1 MHSRTLAVS
10 RFISIM
16 RAREREKRESERE
29 RGKQLM
35 IKRATLPPAGSR
47 RRSSPSIAVGVGD
60 RKRAP
65 RVPAAFRAALLSLPG
80 PNDQRWRGATQGG
93 VFEGAPRAEETER
106 RRSRC
111 PLFNRAAAPPISTT
125 LLSRCFVCCG
135 SAFRGPPCARSS
147 SPKRERPR
155 CLSVTTDTLESGQI
169 GAEEPPAAAR

>member
-47 RRSSPSIAVGVGD
+47 RPSSPSIAVGVGD

-65 RVPAAFRAALLSLPG
+65 RVPAVFRAALLSLPG

-93 VFEGAPRAEETER
+93 VFEGASRAEETER

-169 GAEEPPAAAR
+169 GAEELPATAR